1 MSRNLLMLTFLKVE
15 FQIAKVMR
23 SFLLFSTFFDK
34 NIDVASKTRI
44 IRTIFQL
51 QIKISKLFLII

>member
-1 MSRNLLMLTFLKVE
+1 MPRNLLMLTFLKVE
-15 FQIAKVMR
+15 FQIAKVMT
-23 SFLLFSTFFDK
+23 SFLLFPTFFDK
-34 NIDVASKTRI
+34 NVDVASKTRI